1 MIQKLFLGQV
11 IVDLNGRDFPAAEGI
26 PIDDQNLEL
35 AGRGSDSRQN
45 DVQRDLDWF
54 QVDLDVDEFQSE
66 RK

>member
-11 IVDLNGRDFPAAEGI
+11 IVDLTGRDFPAAEGI
-26 PIDDQNLEL
+26 TIDDQNLEL

-54 QVDLDVDEFQSE
+54 QAGLDVDEFQSE